1 MIRSTGK
8 KLIQA
13 PLKVPQVIVRN
24 ILNRKKVNPSKHV
37 FTGKKYVEKPSVQLY
52 EYNQDKVIEKIDYDI
67 SDFNGFKEDELQHWL
82 NIHGLHEVDKVATI
96 CEKLDIHSLV
106 IQDILDINQRP
117 KFQQFDNYCFF
128 TLKSVLPTSNY
139 HVVSEQLSFILGK
152 NYLVSFQEKKADY
165 FEHVRQRIREN
176 IGIVNHRTPDYLL
189 FLLLE
194 SILDNYF
201 KTIDN
206 IENNIEEF
214 GIIDVNS
221 DPSPDVLKDI
231 EQFKREI
238 HLIRKTLLPI
248 KEFLLKVEVEQFN
261 LIHKKHIKYFMEL
274 KDLCLTLLDSCDQNE
289 VRLESNINLFFS
301 VQGHR
306 MNQVMKILTVVATI
320 FIPLTFIAGIYG
332 MNFSY
337 MPELN
342 WKWGYFMIW
351 GFMILVFLLMIYY
364 FRKKKW
370 F

>member
-1 MIRSTGK
+1 MRK
-8 KLIQA
+8 RVNDLRKA
-13 PLKVPQVIVRN
+13 QVIIRN
-24 ILNRKKVNPSKHV
+24 ILNRKKVNPLKPE
-37 FTGKKYVEKPSVQLY
+37 FTGVKYTEKPSLQLY
-52 EYNQDKVIEKIDYDI
+52 EYNKEKIIENTDYDI
-67 SDFNGFKEDELQHWL
+67 AGFNGFPDDELRHWL
-82 NIHGLHEVDKVATI
+82 NIHGLHDVDVVTTI

-106 IQDILDINQRP
+106 LQDILDINQRP
-117 KFQQFDNYCFF
+117 KFQQFDDYCFF

-176 IGIVNHRTPDYLL
+176 IGIVNHRGPDYLL

-201 KTIDN
+201 KTVDN
-206 IENNIEEF
+206 VENNIEAF
-214 GIIDVNS
+214 GIIDVDS
-221 DPSPDVLKDI
+221 DPSPDILKDI

-248 KEFLLKVEVEQFN
+248 KEFLLKVEVEQFK

-289 VRLESNINLFFS
+289 VRLESNTNLFFS

-306 MNQVMKILTVVATI
+306 MNQVMKTLTVVATI
-320 FIPLTFIAGIYG
+320 FIPLTFVAGVYG
-332 MNFSY
+332 MNFSN
-337 MPELN
+337 MPELD
-342 WKWGYFMIW
+342 WEWGYFGIW
-351 GFMILVFLLMIYY
+351 GIMVLIFLFMLYY